1 VEFPDFSLTDKVALV
16 TGGDKGIGQGIA
28 VAMAHAGASVAFTT
42 RHLPRAGETG
52 RMLEEQGCPAMA
64 VELDVTK
71 LEMIQPVVEQVM
83 ERFGRIDVL
92 VNNAGFN
99 VPQDPFAVTEEAWD
113 TVYDTNVKGLFF
125 VSQAIGKVMSEQG
138 GGKIVNIAS
147 QAGLV
152 AMPKRAV
159 YCSTK
164 AAVIHI
170 TRVLALEWGPLN
182 IQVNSV
188 APTFVRTP
196 LTAPMLDDPEFA
208 KYVDDMILLDRLGRP
223 EDVAAAV
230 IYLASPASN
239 LVTGHTLVVDGG
251 WTIS

>member
-1 VEFPDFSLTDKVALV
+1 VS
-16 TGGDKGIGQGIA
+16 
-28 VAMAHAGASVAFTT
+28 
-42 RHLPRAGETG
+42 
-52 RMLEEQGCPAMA
+52 EE
-64 VELDVTK
+64 V
-71 LEMIQPVVEQVM
+71 
-83 ERFGRIDVL
+83 
-92 VNNAGFN
+92 
-99 VPQDPFAVTEEAWD
+99 WD

-125 VSQAIGKVMSEQG
+125 LSQSVGKVMAQQG

-152 AMPKRAV
+152 AMPKRVV

-164 AAVIHI
+164 AAVVHL
-170 TRVLALEWGPLN
+170 TRVLALEWASLN

-208 KYVDDMILLDRLGRP
+208 RYVGDMILMDRLGTS
-223 EDVAAAV
+223 EDVAGAV
-230 IYLASPASN
+230 VYLASPAAD

-251 WTIS
+251 WTIH